1 LLPKTILKERT
12 LPFTIKPDD
21 ATQVDSDQTTYLKG
35 HVDTGDR
42 WVLNFGPQH
51 PATHTTLRLVM
62 ELDGERIARVTPH
75 IGYLHSG
82 FEKLGEVLDYNQY
95 VTIVSRMD
103 YLSPI
108 ANDICW
114 HHAVEKLFGIDITP
128 RCKVLRTIM
137 AEVAR
142 IQNHL
147 LCVGAAGLDLNAFTG
162 FIYAFN
168 VREKIY
174 DLCDFIAGQRF
185 HPDWTRVG
193 GLMQE
198 LPDEAM
204 FIRLVKELIRNE
216 VPKAVAELEGLL
228 NRNRIFMDRTQNI
241 GVISEQDAVDWGLT
255 GPMAR
260 ASGVRRDLRKDEPY
274 LCYADNWDGQGAK
287 AVTFKVPIATV
298 GDAYTR
304 YLVRV
309 EEIKESC
316 KIIEQ
321 LIDVIPGGP
330 IDAFADSKMVK
341 PDKKDVYG
349 SIEGLIQHFELIM
362 TNRGWKP
369 PIAECYG
376 AIETANGE
384 LGYFIVSDGGPRGWR
399 VRTRPPCF
407 LNYSIIQKITEG
419 HLLSDVVAVIGSIN
433 VVAAELDR

>member
-1 LLPKTILKERT
+1 MPY
-12 LPFTIKPDD
+12 TIKPDD
-21 ATQVDSDQTTYLKG
+21 ALTVDADNTKYLEK

-51 PATHTTLRLVM
+51 PATHTTLRLVL
-62 ELDGERIARVTPH
+62 ELDGERVARCTPH

-95 VTIVSRMD
+95 VTVVSRMD

-108 ANDICW
+108 ANDIAW
-114 HHAVEKLFGIDITP
+114 HHAVEKLLGIDITP

-162 FIYAFN
+162 FIYTFN

-174 DLCDFIAGQRF
+174 DLVDFISGQRF

-193 GLMQE
+193 GLMQD
-198 LPDEAM
+198 LPDEEM
-204 FIRLVKELIRNE
+204 FKTLVKKLIREE
-216 VPKAVAELEGLL
+216 VPKAVGELEGLL
-228 NRNRIFMDRTQNI
+228 NRNRIFMDRTQGI
-241 GVISEQDAVDWGLT
+241 GVVTKQDAIDWSLT

-260 ASGVRRDLRKDEPY
+260 ASGVVRDLRKDEPY
-274 LCYADNWDGQGAK
+274 LCYADNWDGQGAP
-287 AVTFKVPIATV
+287 AVKFKVPVTTA
-298 GDAYTR
+298 GDAYAR
-304 YLVRV
+304 YIVRN
-309 EEIKESC
+309 EEIRQSIA
-316 KIIEQ
+316 IIEQ
-321 LIDVIPGGP
+321 LIDNIPGGP
-330 IDAFADSKMVK
+330 CDAFADSKVVK
-341 PDKKDVYG
+341 PRKKDVYG

-362 TNRGWKP
+362 TNRGFKP
-369 PIAECYG
+369 PVGEAYG

-384 LGYFIVSDGGPRGWR
+384 LGYFIVSDGTARPWR

-407 LNYSIIQKITEG
+407 LNYSIMQKITEG
-419 HLLSDVVAVIGSIN
+419 HLVSDVVAIIGSIN

>member
-1 LLPKTILKERT
+1 MPYIL
-12 LPFTIKPDD
+12 KPDD
-21 ATQVDSDQTTYLKG
+21 ALTVDADNTKYLES

-51 PATHTTLRLVM
+51 PATHTTLRLVL
-62 ELDGERIARVTPH
+62 ELDGERIARCTPH

-82 FEKLGEVLDYNQY
+82 FEKLGEALDYNQY
-95 VTIVSRMD
+95 VTIASRTD

-114 HHAVEKLFGIDITP
+114 HHAVETLFGIDLTP

-174 DLCDFIAGQRF
+174 DLCDFVSGQRF

-193 GLMQE
+193 GLMQN

-204 FIRLVKELIRNE
+204 FKTLVHKLIREE
-216 VPKAVAELEGLL
+216 VPQAVEDLEKLL
-228 NRNRIFMDRTQNI
+228 NRNRIFMDRTQGV
-241 GVISEQDAVDWGLT
+241 GVITKQDAIDWSLT

-260 ASGVRRDLRKDEPY
+260 ASGVVRDLRKDQPY

-287 AVTFKVPIATV
+287 GVSFKVPMAEG
-298 GDAYTR
+298 GDAYCR

-309 EEIKESC
+309 EEIKQSLA
-316 KIIEQ
+316 IIEQ
-321 LIDVIPGGP
+321 LIDAIPGGSV
-330 IDAFADSKMVK
+330 DAFADSKVVK
-341 PDKKDVYG
+341 PPKRDVYG

-362 TNRGWKP
+362 TNRGFQP
-369 PIAECYG
+369 PIAEAYG
-376 AIETANGE
+376 CQETGNGE
-384 LGYFIVSDGGPRGWR
+384 LGYYIVSDGSPRAWR

-407 LNYSIIQKITEG
+407 INYSIMAKITEG
-419 HLLSDVVAVIGSIN
+419 HLLSDIVAILGSIN